1 MHLRP
6 RLPLVA
12 TAAAAVAL
20 LLVLGGGALAQQE
33 PEQEGAAG
41 DRLSSRPSVG
51 YRYRV
56 ETVNAREATVV
67 SLEVSTH
74 RGVLVGLVV
83 ADAGL
88 ERIGGGIG
96 VG

>member
-12 TAAAAVAL
+12 AAIAAL
-20 LLVLGGGALAQQE
+20 LVVSGTGALAQEQ
-33 PEQEGAAG
+33 PEQAAG
-41 DRLSSRPSVG
+41 GDRPSVG
-51 YRYRV
+51 YTYRI

-74 RGVLVGLVV
+74 LSVDRWRGLS
-83 ADAGL
+83 AGS
-88 ERIGGGIG
+88 G
-96 VG
+96 

>member
-1 MHLRP
+1 MPLRP

-20 LLVLGGGALAQQE
+20 LLVLGSGVLAQQE
-33 PEQEGAAG
+33 PEQDVAG
-41 DRLSSRPSVG
+41 DRLSSRPPVG

-67 SLEVSTH
+67 SLEVST
-74 RGVLVGLVV
+74 RWWVSAGFWWAYLRRTPGL
-83 ADAGL
+83 
-88 ERIGGGIG
+88 G
-96 VG
+96 VGRRT